1 MRHHRGAHAGGREGV
16 TCSFATTER
25 AALGALAK
33 KLPAMAERLPL
44 ALCGFA
50 ACVDRYLSLADILPA
65 LLGSADPR
73 SWRPSWPIAPMLES
87 VESSVG
93 SGRAVRVFS
102 ASTSRDR
109 RKLQCGCAG

>member
-1 MRHHRGAHAGGREGV
+1 M

-25 AALGALAK
+25 AALEALAK

-44 ALCGFA
+44 VLCGFA

-65 LLGSADPR
+65 LLGSVDPMAR
-73 SWRPSWPIAPMLES
+73 SLAAELANRAHAG
-87 VESSVG
+87 VG
-93 SGRAVRVFS
+93 GELCWSGRAVRVFS